1 MGEASRSDWLAYCA
15 GDDSAMD
22 RIYRRF
28 KDKLFTFCLFVT
40 HHRALSEDIVQETF
54 TRLMVQR
61 KGRPEIESLSG
72 WLFVC
77 ARNQALNC
85 LSKSSEATSP
95 TPVGEISA
103 TFIDPDTAR
112 FINTVLSKLD
122 PEERDLIL
130 LREHEQF
137 SIRELAGMLELS
149 EEAIRVRLFR
159 IRKKMQSL
167 IRE

>member
-1 MGEASRSDWLAYCA
+1 MGDTSRTDWLAYCA

-40 HHRALSEDIVQETF
+40 HHQALSEDIVQETF

-77 ARNQALNC
+77 ARNQALNH
-85 LSKSSEATSP
+85 LANSRQVVPVTEIGEVAATS
-95 TPVGEISA
+95 T
-103 TFIDPDTAR
+103 DPDTVRFVSSVLAR
-112 FINTVLSKLD
+112 LD
-122 PEERDLIL
+122 PEERDIIL
-130 LREHEQF
+130 LREYQQF
-137 SIRELAGMLELS
+137 SIRELAEMLDQS
-149 EEAIRVRLFR
+149 EEAVRVRLFR